1 MRKYFGTDGMRG
13 EANVFPMTPEMALR
27 LGQAAAQVFAESGPM
42 RPSVVIGKDTRLS
55 GYMLESALQAGFT
68 SAGFYCLLA
77 GPLPTPA
84 VAQLT
89 RSLRANLGVMI
100 SASHNGYKDNG
111 IKLFAGD
118 GFKLPDDMERRIE
131 ELMDNPEKIKLS
143 SAEDIGRAV
152 RVEDASGRYIE
163 ACKASLPRDF
173 KLDNF
178 KVVVDCGNGAAYKI
192 APKIF
197 WEMGAEVVRI
207 GSDPDGVNIN
217 EGCGSTSPE
226 GLCEAV
232 SEYGADLGIALD
244 GDADRV
250 ILADENGKI
259 IDGDQIMAVIARHMN
274 ERGLLKGNAIAVT
287 QMSNMGLVN
296 HLAEHNIGCLR
307 TQVGD
312 RYVVEAMRARG
323 VNFGGEQSG
332 HLIFLDHGT
341 TGDGIIAALQFL
353 FVMVQKQV
361 RASELGQAFAR
372 YPQVLR
378 NVTLTGAIS
387 ADEIL
392 GRGAVQGVIRET
404 ESSLGEDGRVFIR
417 KSGTEPLI
425 RVMVEA
431 ADDVSVKTY
440 SERIVGTIE
449 ANLS

>member
-27 LGQAAAQVFAESGPM
+27 LGQAAAQVFAEQGPM
-42 RPSVVIGKDTRLS
+42 RPSVVLGKDTRLS

-77 GPLPTPA
+77 GPVPTPA

-100 SASHNGYKDNG
+100 SASHNGFKDNG
-111 IKLFAGD
+111 IKIFAGD

-131 ELMDNPEKIKLS
+131 ELMDNPAAIKLA
-143 SAEDIGRAV
+143 SAEDVGRAV
-152 RVEDASGRYIE
+152 RVEDATGRYIE

-173 KLDNF
+173 NLDGF
-178 KVVVDCGNGAAYKI
+178 KIVVDCANGAAYKI

-197 WEMGAEVVRI
+197 WEMGAEVIRI
-207 GSDPDGVNIN
+207 GSDPDGANIN
-217 EGCGSTSPE
+217 DGCGSTHPE
-226 GLCEAV
+226 KISAAV
-232 SEYGADLGIALD
+232 REYGADLGIALD

-250 ILADENGKI
+250 ILADEKGNI
-259 IDGDQIMAVIARHMN
+259 IDGDQLMAVIARHMN
-274 ERGLLKGNAIAVT
+274 ERGMLKGNSVAVT

-312 RYVVEAMRARG
+312 RYVVEAMRAKG
-323 VNFGGEQSG
+323 LNFGGEQSG

-341 TGDGIIAALQFL
+341 TGDGIIGALQFL
-353 FVMVQKQV
+353 YVMAEKQV
-361 RASELGQAFAR
+361 RASELAQTFTK
-372 YPQVLR
+372 YPHVLR
-378 NVTLTGAIS
+378 NVRLTGAIS
-387 ADEIL
+387 ADDIL
-392 GRGAVQGVIRET
+392 SRGAVQGVIQET
-404 ESSLGEDGRVFIR
+404 EASLGQNGRVFIR

-431 ADDVSVKTY
+431 ADDISVKTF

-449 ANLS
+449 ANLA

>member
-27 LGQAAAQVFAESGPM
+27 LGQASAQVFSEVGPM

-100 SASHNGYKDNG
+100 SASHNGFQDNG

-131 ELMDNPEKIKLS
+131 ELMDNPAAIKLAP
-143 SAEDIGRAV
+143 AEEIGRAV
-152 RVEDASGRYIE
+152 RVEDATGRYIE
-163 ACKASLPRDF
+163 TCKASLPRDF
-173 KLDNF
+173 NLDGF
-178 KVVVDCGNGAAYKI
+178 KIVVDCANGAAYRI

-197 WEMGAEVVRI
+197 WEMGAEVIRI
-207 GSDPDGVNIN
+207 SSDPDGVNIN
-217 EGCGSTSPE
+217 DRCGSTHPE
-226 GLCEAV
+226 NITAAV
-232 SEYGADLGIALD
+232 REYGADLGIALD

-250 ILADENGKI
+250 ILADEQGRI
-259 IDGDQIMAVIARHMN
+259 IDGDQLMAVIARHMN
-274 ERGLLKGNAIAVT
+274 EQNLLKGGSIAVT

-296 HLAEHNIGCLR
+296 YLAEHNIGCLR

-312 RYVVEAMRARG
+312 RYVVEAMRQQG
-323 VNFGGEQSG
+323 LNFGGEQSG

-353 FVMVQKQV
+353 YVMAQRQV
-361 RASELGQAFAR
+361 RASELAQTFAT
-372 YPQVLR
+372 YPQILKNIR
-378 NVTLTGAIS
+378 LASNLS

-392 GRGAVQGVIRET
+392 SRGAVQGVIQET
-404 ESSLGEDGRVFIR
+404 EQTLGRSGRIFIR